1 MRRGRSKARAPVA
14 RKPCLLAPQGE
25 GLCSTPW
32 PASQGGATFPGYF
45 LQTIDLR
52 ANTHASRPIIFSI
65 AAAFDSDE
73 SSAFVRIANTLNA
86 IFSSWWHQ
94 MRADPTVE

>member
-1 MRRGRSKARAPVA
+1 ARQWRANRAFSPRREKG
-14 RKPCLLAPQGE
+14 
-25 GLCSTPW
+25 CSTQW
-32 PASQGGATFPGYF
+32 PASQGGAKFPGYF

-52 ANTHASRPIIFSI
+52 ANTHASRLIIFSI
-65 AAAFDSDE
+65 AAAADSDE